1 MIGFRLGL
9 LAGGAFAVGTSAYVV
24 AGLLPEI
31 STELGVTVSAAGQL
45 TSAFALAYAVGAPVL
60 ATLLGRWERRNLLVA
75 ALLVAAAGNLL
86 SALAPAYP
94 LLFAGR
100 ILTALGAAA
109 FTPAATHAATLLS
122 PPERRGRA
130 VAAVFTGI
138 TLSLVVGV
146 PAGTFLG
153 ASLGYRGVFG
163 VVAALCL
170 VGAVGVRMLL
180 PTVEAP
186 APVGLRERLAVAA
199 DRRVLTILGITV
211 FGLMSVLTVYTY
223 IAPLLAESAGVTG
236 PLLGVLLVVYG
247 VGALVGND
255 LGGRLTDR
263 FGSRRPLLMT
273 IPVVAIALATLPLTL
288 TTVVGAAVALFVLGG
303 GFVVN
308 SPVQTR
314 LIELAPTGSA
324 LVLSLNASAIY
335 LGIGLAGLV
344 GGAVVATLGV
354 LALPP
359 VGAALSVVSL
369 GLLWTARR
377 QEPRAGDV
385 PDAPDGGTPS
395 SGSVAA

>member
-1 MIGFRLGL
+1 MSPLRLTL

-24 AGLLPEI
+24 AGLLPQI
-31 STELGVTVSAAGQL
+31 SAELGVSISAAGQL
-45 TSAFALAYAVGAPVL
+45 TTAFALAYALGAPLL
-60 ATLLGRWERRNLLVA
+60 ATLLGRRDRRGVLVA
-75 ALLVAAAGNLL
+75 ALLIAALGNLL
-86 SALAPAYP
+86 SALAPSYG
-94 LLFAGR
+94 LLMVGR
-100 ILTALGAAA
+100 VLTALGAAA

-130 VAAVFTGI
+130 VSAVFTGI

-146 PAGTFLG
+146 PAGTLIG
-153 ASLGYRGVFG
+153 GIVGYRGVFA

-170 VGAVGVRMLL
+170 AGALGVRALL
-180 PTVEAP
+180 PTVDAP

-211 FGLMSVLTVYTY
+211 LGLMAVLTVYTY

-236 PLLGVLLVVYG
+236 PLLGALLVVYG
-247 VGALVGND
+247 IGALIGND

-273 IPVVAIALATLPLTL
+273 LPVITLALVTLPFTI
-288 TTVVGAAVALFVLGG
+288 TSVVGAGIAMFVLGG

-308 SPVQTR
+308 APVQTR
-314 LIELAPTGSA
+314 LIELAPSGSA

-344 GGAVVATLGV
+344 GGGVVAVFGV
-354 LALPP
+354 LALPL
-359 VGAALSVVSL
+359 VGAVLSLGSL
-369 GLLWTARR
+369 GLLVLALR
-377 QEPRAGDV
+377 QEP
-385 PDAPDGGTPS
+385 AP
-395 SGSVAA
+395 GSVAA

>member
-1 MIGFRLGL
+1 MSPLRLTL

-31 STELGVTVSAAGQL
+31 SAELGVSVSAAGQL
-45 TSAFALAYAVGAPVL
+45 TTAFALAYALGAPVL
-60 ATLLGRWERRNLLVA
+60 ATLLGRRERRGLLVA
-75 ALLVAAAGNLL
+75 ALLLAAVGNLL
-86 SALAPAYP
+86 SALAPNYG
-94 LLFAGR
+94 LLMVGR
-100 ILTALGAAA
+100 VLTALGAAA

-130 VAAVFTGI
+130 VSAVFTGI

-146 PAGTFLG
+146 PAGTLIGSAVGF
-153 ASLGYRGVFG
+153 RGVFA

-170 VGAVGVRMLL
+170 AGAIGVRTLL

-211 FGLMSVLTVYTY
+211 LGLMAVLTVYTY
-223 IAPLLAESAGVTG
+223 IAPLLAESVGVTG

-247 VGALVGND
+247 VGALIGND

-273 IPVVAIALATLPLTL
+273 LPVITLALVTLPLTI
-288 TTVVGAAVALFVLGG
+288 TTVVGAGIAMFVLGG

-308 SPVQTR
+308 APVQSR
-314 LIELAPTGSA
+314 LIELAPANSA

-344 GGAVVATLGV
+344 GGGVVALYGV
-354 LALPP
+354 LALPL
-359 VGAALSVVSL
+359 VGAVLSLGSL
-369 GLLWTARR
+369 GLLLLALR
-377 QEPRAGDV
+377 QEP
-385 PDAPDGGTPS
+385 AP
-395 SGSVAA
+395 GSVTP

>member
-1 MIGFRLGL
+1 MISPLRLTL

-31 STELGVTVSAAGQL
+31 SAELGVSVSAAGQL
-45 TSAFALAYAVGAPVL
+45 TTAFALAYALGAPVL
-60 ATLLGRWERRNLLVA
+60 ATLLGRRERRGLLVA
-75 ALLVAAAGNLL
+75 ALLLAAVGNLL
-86 SALAPAYP
+86 SALAPNYG
-94 LLFAGR
+94 LLMVGR
-100 ILTALGAAA
+100 VLTALGAAA

-130 VAAVFTGI
+130 VSAVFTGI

-146 PAGTFLG
+146 PAGTLIGSAVGF
-153 ASLGYRGVFG
+153 RGVFA

-170 VGAVGVRMLL
+170 AGAIGVRTLL

-211 FGLMSVLTVYTY
+211 LGLMAVLTVYTY
-223 IAPLLAESAGVTG
+223 IAPLLAESVGVTG

-247 VGALVGND
+247 VGALIGND

-273 IPVVAIALATLPLTL
+273 LPVITLALVTLPLTI
-288 TTVVGAAVALFVLGG
+288 TTVVGAGIAMFVLGG

-308 SPVQTR
+308 APVQSR
-314 LIELAPTGSA
+314 LIELAPANSA

-344 GGAVVATLGV
+344 GGGVVALYGV
-354 LALPP
+354 LALPL
-359 VGAALSVVSL
+359 VGAVLSLGSL
-369 GLLWTARR
+369 GLLLLALR
-377 QEPRAGDV
+377 QEP
-385 PDAPDGGTPS
+385 AP
-395 SGSVAA
+395 GSVTP

>member
-1 MIGFRLGL
+1 MISPLRLTL

-31 STELGVTVSAAGQL
+31 SAELGVSVSAAGQL
-45 TSAFALAYAVGAPVL
+45 TTAFALAYALGAPVL
-60 ATLLGRWERRNLLVA
+60 ATLLGRRERRGLLVA
-75 ALLVAAAGNLL
+75 ALLLAAVGNLL
-86 SALAPAYP
+86 SALAPNYG
-94 LLFAGR
+94 LLMVGR
-100 ILTALGAAA
+100 VLTALGAAA

-130 VAAVFTGI
+130 VSAVFTGI

-146 PAGTFLG
+146 PAGTLIGSAVGF
-153 ASLGYRGVFG
+153 RGVFA

-170 VGAVGVRMLL
+170 AGAVGVRTLL

-211 FGLMSVLTVYTY
+211 LGLMAVLTVYTY
-223 IAPLLAESAGVTG
+223 IAPLLAESVGVTG

-247 VGALVGND
+247 VGALIGND

-273 IPVVAIALATLPLTL
+273 LPVITLALVTLPLTI
-288 TTVVGAAVALFVLGG
+288 TTVVGAGIAMFVLGG

-308 SPVQTR
+308 APVQSR
-314 LIELAPTGSA
+314 LIELAPANSA

-344 GGAVVATLGV
+344 GGGVVALYGV
-354 LALPP
+354 LALPL
-359 VGAALSVVSL
+359 VGAVLSLGSL
-369 GLLWTARR
+369 GLLLLALR
-377 QEPRAGDV
+377 QEP
-385 PDAPDGGTPS
+385 AP
-395 SGSVAA
+395 GSVTT

>member
-1 MIGFRLGL
+1 MISPLRLTL

-24 AGLLPEI
+24 AGLLPQI
-31 STELGVTVSAAGQL
+31 SAELGVSISAAGQL
-45 TSAFALAYAVGAPVL
+45 TTAFALAYALGAPLL
-60 ATLLGRWERRNLLVA
+60 ATLLGRRDRRGVLVA
-75 ALLVAAAGNLL
+75 ALLIAALGNLL
-86 SALAPAYP
+86 SALAPSYG
-94 LLFAGR
+94 LLMVGR
-100 ILTALGAAA
+100 VLTALGAAA

-130 VAAVFTGI
+130 VSAVFTGI

-146 PAGTFLG
+146 PAGTLIG
-153 ASLGYRGVFG
+153 GIVGYRGVFA

-170 VGAVGVRMLL
+170 AGALGVRALL
-180 PTVEAP
+180 PTVDAP

-211 FGLMSVLTVYTY
+211 LGLMAVLTVYTY

-236 PLLGVLLVVYG
+236 PLLGALLVVYG
-247 VGALVGND
+247 IGALIGND

-273 IPVVAIALATLPLTL
+273 LPVITLALVTLPFTI
-288 TTVVGAAVALFVLGG
+288 TSVVGAGIAMFVLGG

-308 SPVQTR
+308 APVQTR
-314 LIELAPTGSA
+314 LIELAPSGSA

-344 GGAVVATLGV
+344 GGGVVAVFGV
-354 LALPP
+354 LALPL
-359 VGAALSVVSL
+359 VGAVLSLGSL
-369 GLLWTARR
+369 GLLVLALR
-377 QEPRAGDV
+377 QEP
-385 PDAPDGGTPS
+385 AP
-395 SGSVAA
+395 GSVAA